1 MGSLMYIEYATLA
14 VYLIMLLSLG
24 TYFTRYNKNLS
35 DFIRGGAQGTWWI
48 VGMSMFVSA
57 ISAFTFTGN
66 ASAVFQAGWSP
77 LPLYFGNVIAFAI
90 CGLFLARRFR
100 QTRAYTVADLIRS
113 RFGVAMEQFSAYT
126 GVVMAPISGSIQLWA
141 LAGFASSTFGFPLK
155 TTIVVIGA
163 IVVFYS
169 TTGGKWAVMATDFV
183 QGLIMMVITV
193 LVAILALYAVGGL
206 SAFFSYFSDPRFAED
221 YRFAKQPGA
230 FPDNKFTWHWIII
243 ALFMQLYGQ
252 ISLSS
257 AGRFLVAKDGREASK
272 ASWFAMV
279 LTIVGICIWF
289 VPPMVA
295 RFLYEAEINA
305 LPIKDPANG
314 SYAYL
319 ALQLLPN
326 GLIGIMIAAMFAA
339 TMSSMDTALNGQVG
353 IIVRNIIP
361 RLRER
366 LGKPPLEPATE
377 MWLCRFLT
385 LVLGIVLI
393 FYSLLW
399 VIQED
404 IILFDAYMA
413 IASIIGIP
421 LAFPMLAGLW
431 FKKLWKGS
439 YFLIIMACLLPSA
452 YAFCDSTFNGAIW
465 TIQDRAMW
473 IFIFGTLAT
482 GLSIFLARF
491 NNAEF
496 EAQERLFF
504 ETMATPIDFDR
515 EIGASLDGRQLVVMG
530 NASLILGFFLGLL
543 VLVPNPLSGHLL
555 AAGVSATVLLIG
567 VALKYRGNA
576 MERSHVSSTEIG
588 QA

>member
-1 MGSLMYIEYATLA
+1 
-14 VYLIMLLSLG
+14 
-24 TYFTRYNKNLS
+24 
-35 DFIRGGAQGTWWI
+35 
-48 VGMSMFVSA
+48 
-57 ISAFTFTGN
+57 
-66 ASAVFQAGWSP
+66 
-77 LPLYFGNVIAFAI
+77 
-90 CGLFLARRFR
+90 
-100 QTRAYTVADLIRS
+100 
-113 RFGVAMEQFSAYT
+113 MEQFSAYT
-126 GVVMAPISGSIQLWA
+126 GVMMAPISGSIQLWT

-155 TTIVVIGA
+155 TTIVVVGA

-183 QGLIMMVITV
+183 QGLIMIVITV
-193 LVAILALYAVGGL
+193 LVATLALNEVGGIA
-206 SAFFSYFSDPRFAED
+206 AFFSYFSDPRFAED

-230 FPDNKFTWHWIII
+230 FPGNKFTWHWIIV

-272 ASWFAMV
+272 ASWFAMG
-279 LTIVGICIWF
+279 LTIIGICIWF
-289 VPPMVA
+289 MPPMVA

-305 LPIKDPANG
+305 LPTKDPANG

-366 LGKPPLEPATE
+366 LGKPPLEPSAE
-377 MWLCRFLT
+377 MWLCRSLT
-385 LVLGIVLI
+385 LVLGGILI

-399 VIQED
+399 VIQKD
-404 IILFDAYMA
+404 IVLFDAYMA

-439 YFLIIMACLLPSA
+439 YFLIIVACLLPSA
-452 YAFCDSTFNGAIW
+452 YAFYDSNLNGATW

-482 GLSIFLARF
+482 GLSVFLARY
-491 NNAEF
+491 NNAEY
-496 EAQERLFF
+496 EER
-504 ETMATPIDFDR
+504 
-515 EIGASLDGRQLVVMG
+515 
-530 NASLILGFFLGLL
+530 
-543 VLVPNPLSGHLL
+543 
-555 AAGVSATVLLIG
+555 
-567 VALKYRGNA
+567 
-576 MERSHVSSTEIG
+576 ER
-588 QA
+588 